1 MIKLDKTEIIT
12 VVGAGGK
19 TSLINYIANKYKDSS
34 KILLTTTT
42 KIYVP
47 SKDLYK
53 YIYML
58 DENEKIDI
66 HAGLGIIVIGKSI
79 NKEKKIIGL
88 DFDNIKHLTPKFD
101 LILIEG
107 DGSKKK
113 KLKGW
118 NDAEPL
124 VYPKST
130 KTIGILDITSYD
142 MPIND
147 ENIHRLKEFKEIIKN
162 NNSNVDINNFIDII
176 LNENGLFKNAYGEKI
191 LFINKVENNE
201 NEEIAKQLIIK
212 INEHK
217 HNLTIV
223 YGSIKNNY
231 FKY

>member
-118 NDAEPL
+118 NDAEPS

>member
-1 MIKLDKTEIIT
+1 MIKLNKTEIIT

-19 TSLINYIANKYKDSS
+19 TSLINYLANKYRDRS

-58 DENEKIDI
+58 DENEEIDI
-66 HAGLGIIVIGKSI
+66 HTGLGIIVIGKSI

-118 NDAEPL
+118 NDEEPL

-130 KTIGILDITSYD
+130 KTIG
-142 MPIND
+142 
-147 ENIHRLKEFKEIIKN
+147 
-162 NNSNVDINNFIDII
+162 
-176 LNENGLFKNAYGEKI
+176 
-191 LFINKVENNE
+191 
-201 NEEIAKQLIIK
+201 
-212 INEHK
+212 
-217 HNLTIV
+217 
-223 YGSIKNNY
+223 
-231 FKY
+231 